1 MEALN
6 ARSQHSLMRGQTER
20 LRRQLGGWRG
30 FIVFGVLVLS
40 LGLALNWSW
49 LVAIGLAP
57 VVLGVLP
64 CAVMCVL
71 GLCMNRLIFGQET
84 VKRSEELTEL
94 PGKSSVSEQTAK
106 STCCSTPPSIGS
118 ASISDPNKP

>member
-6 ARSQHSLMRGQTER
+6 ARSPHSLIRGQAER

-40 LGLALNWSW
+40 LDLALNWSW

-57 VVLGVLP
+57 VVVGVLP

-84 VKRSEELTEL
+84 GGRPEKLTEP
-94 PGKSSVSEQTAK
+94 PGTSSISEQTAQ

-118 ASISDPNKP
+118 ASVSDPNKP

>member
-6 ARSQHSLMRGQTER
+6 ARSPYSLIRGQAER

-57 VVLGVLP
+57 VVVGVLP

-71 GLCMNRLIFGQET
+71 GLCMNRLIFGQEM
-84 VKRSEELTEL
+84 VKRPEELTEL
-94 PGKSSVSEQTAK
+94 PGKSSVSEQTAQ
-106 STCCSTPPSIGS
+106 STCCSTPSSIGS